1 MTRYKIF
8 KTSLRAMASL
18 TLAAT
23 IAITP
28 CDVFAATQ
36 AGNAFQ
42 SFNALRTSGAGDDA
56 IYASLHDCFKAA
68 MAQLDSAQPGTPAYN
83 ESRNILLEIY
93 PFLRSGAFYSSSKKN
108 QNNALVFACDYID
121 VSVHPAFADQN
132 FEKDDQYANLAYFAA
147 SGIYNRG
154 DKKKAIPYLR
164 AYIESGQ
171 QKNRKDV
178 FNFLAKA
185 CIDTGDRVGADV
197 ALRQAIAAYPG
208 DYQLVSMAINNAIEA
223 GDNVALQEYVDKAK
237 AIKPSDP
244 TLLNIQGKLY
254 EDTQQYQQAL
264 NTYNQLA
271 KLKPNNLQ
279 VNKHIALNYYNLGAM
294 NYNKAQM
301 EGNSAAAKKLM
312 KQSDEFF
319 AAASQTLEDV
329 VKADPT
335 ALNYLQALAT
345 TYSCLGK
352 SNELQNVNNRL
363 ASVGMKGVEEHAI
376 PQLLAYGD
384 NGSAA
389 SNGGGFSLSAA
400 AQSAGYSPA
409 QQSPVHNAVASAPKQ
424 TASSASA
431 EPQKYSEFAKH
442 YVENRLAE
450 WQAKDPYETVA
461 EYQAR
466 VTEQSRDAKI
476 KELLVEAEG
485 KYISENTKELKFNNM
500 TLKPYDAEN
509 GVFLVESPYGEL
521 VVDVPR
527 ENNEAKVFESGWN
540 GMQFQ
545 NPEFYIN
552 DDRLLLSSLTFV
564 TPMGKRYRFDADK
577 SLNYTETVVDVSFG
591 NLNDEMFAH
600 ADTGKASNV
609 NKSTKKLQ
617 VGTQQSDVDV
627 DIPTTKTVND
637 KTFAVVIANENY
649 NLVAPVPMAS
659 NDGAIFA
666 KYCEQTLGLPERNV
680 RLYQDASFGTML
692 RAMRD
697 IKEIA
702 DAFNGDIQ
710 VIFYYAGHGI
720 PNEATKDAYLL
731 PIDAD
736 GTTTD
741 GCYSLKR
748 LYEEL
753 AGLNAKNTIVFL
765 DACFSGSNRDGDM
778 LASARGV
785 KLKAKTE
792 DPTGNMVIF
801 SAASGDETAFPYTE
815 KSHGLFT
822 YYLLKKLKEEK
833 GNVQLGQLADY
844 ITTNVRQQSVVVN
857 RKSQTPTV
865 THSSQMAN
873 TWDKIKLGK
882 KE

>member
-1 MTRYKIF
+1 MANKRII
-8 KTSLRAMASL
+8 TSYIRKLASVALGALL
-18 TLAAT
+18 TLTPMAAEG
-23 IAITP
+23 
-28 CDVFAATQ
+28 ATQ
-36 AGNAFQ
+36 AGTAFQ
-42 SFNALRTSGAGDDA
+42 KFNSLRSSGAGDDA
-56 IYASLHDCFKAA
+56 IYASIHDCYQAA
-68 MAQLDSAQPGTPAYN
+68 MSQLESSQNGSAAYN
-83 ESRNILLEIY
+83 EAKAILLDIY

-121 VSVHPAFADQN
+121 ISVNKAFSDQT

-147 SGIYNRG
+147 SGVYNRG
-154 DKKKAIPYLR
+154 DKKKAIPYLK
-164 AYIESGQ
+164 AYLESGQ

-185 CIDTGDRVGADV
+185 CIDTGDRAGADA
-197 ALRQAIAAYPG
+197 ALRQAIASYPS
-208 DYQLVSMAINNAIEA
+208 DFQLLSAAINNAIEA
-223 GDNVALQEYVDKAK
+223 GDNNALQQYVEKAK
-237 AIKPSDP
+237 TIKPNDP

-254 EDTQQYQQAL
+254 EDTQQFQQAL

-279 VNKHIALNYYNLGAM
+279 VNKHIALNYYNLGAL

-301 EGNSAAAKKLM
+301 EGNSSAGKKLTKQSGEFFKAAA
-312 KQSDEFF
+312 
-319 AAASQTLEDV
+319 QTLEDV
-329 VKADPT
+329 IKADPS
-335 ALNYLQALAT
+335 AVKYLQALAS
-345 TYSCLGK
+345 TYSCLGNT
-352 SNELQNVNNRL
+352 SELQKINNKL
-363 ASVGMKGVEEHAI
+363 VSMGMRGVEEHSI
-376 PQLLAYGD
+376 PQMLAFGE
-384 NGSAA
+384 GSTA
-389 SNGGGFSLSAA
+389 SQGSGFSFNGGGTPSPGFTAA
-400 AQSAGYSPA
+400 GNTSTSSGFNDSSQSSGG
-409 QQSPVHNAVASAPKQ
+409 
-424 TASSASA
+424 
-431 EPQKYSEFAKH
+431 EPQKYSEFAKQ

-450 WQAKDPYETVA
+450 WQAKDPYETVS
-461 EYQAR
+461 EYQER
-466 VTEQSRDAKI
+466 VTEQTREAKI
-476 KELLVEAEG
+476 KELLSEAESR
-485 KYISENTKELKFNNM
+485 YIAENTKGLKFNNM
-500 TLKPYDAEN
+500 ILKPYDAEN

-521 VVDVPR
+521 VVGVPR

-591 NLNDEMFAH
+591 SLSDSMFAH
-600 ADTGKASNV
+600 ADTGKASQV
-609 NKSTKKLQ
+609 KKN
-617 VGTQQSDVDV
+617 TQKVQMGAPQSDVDT
-627 DIPTTKTVND
+627 DIPTTKAVND

-649 NLVAPVPMAS
+649 NLVAPVPMAN
-659 NDGAIFA
+659 NDGEVFA
-666 KYCEQTLGLPERNV
+666 KYCQQTLGLPERNV

-702 DAFNGDIQ
+702 DAFSGDIQ

-720 PNEATKDAYLL
+720 PNESTKDAFLL

-748 LYEEL
+748 LYGEL
-753 AGLNAKNTIVFL
+753 ADLKAKNTIVFL

-785 KLKAKTE
+785 KLKPKAE
-792 DPTGNMVIF
+792 DPMGNMVIF

-815 KSHGLFT
+815 KGHGLFT
-822 YYLLKKLKEEK
+822 YYLLKKLKDAK
-833 GNVQLGQLADY
+833 GNVQLGDLADY
-844 ITTNVRQQSVVVN
+844 VKTNVRQQSVVVN

-865 THSSQMAN
+865 TPSTQISG

>member
-1 MTRYKIF
+1 MARITTI
-8 KTSLRAMASL
+8 KTTVRALAWFV
-18 TLAAT
+18 LAAAL
-23 IAITP
+23 AINP
-28 CDVFAATQ
+28 CMAFSATQ

-42 SFNALRTSGAGDDA
+42 SFNTLRSSGAGDDA
-56 IYASLHDCFKAA
+56 IYASLHECYKAA
-68 MAQLDSAQPGTPAYN
+68 MEQLEGSQAGSAGYN
-83 ESRNILLEIY
+83 EARNILLEIY
-93 PFLRSGAFYSSSKKN
+93 PFLRSGAFYSSSKRN

-121 VSVHPAFADQN
+121 VSVNPAFSDQT
-132 FEKDDQYANLAYFAA
+132 FEKDEQYANLAYFAA

-154 DKKKAIPYLR
+154 DKKKAIPYLK

-171 QKNRKDV
+171 QKNRRDV

-185 CIDTGDRVGADV
+185 CIDTGDRVGADA
-197 ALRQAIAAYPG
+197 ALRQAIASYPS
-208 DYQLVSMAINNAIEA
+208 DYQLLSMAINNAIEA
-223 GDNVALQEYVDKAK
+223 GDNTVLQQYVDKAK
-237 AIKPSDP
+237 TIRPNDP

-264 NTYNQLA
+264 NTYNQLS

-279 VNKHIALNYYNLGAM
+279 INKHIALNYYNLGVM
-294 NYNKAQM
+294 NYNMAQM
-301 EGNSAAAKKLM
+301 EGNSGAAKKLT
-312 KQSDEFF
+312 KQSEEFF
-319 AAASQTLEDV
+319 AAAAQTLEDV
-329 VKADPT
+329 VKADPS
-335 ALNYLQALAT
+335 AVKYLQALAT
-345 TYSCLGK
+345 TYSCLGH
-352 SNELQNVNNRL
+352 SQQLQNVNNRL
-363 ASVGMKGVEEHAI
+363 ASVGMKGVEEHAT
-376 PQLLAYGD
+376 PQLLAFSD
-384 NGSAA
+384 NKPSSGS
-389 SNGGGFSLSAA
+389 GFSLSAA
-400 AQSAGYSPA
+400 AQSPGYSPA
-409 QQSPVHNAVASAPKQ
+409 AQSPGYTA
-424 TASSASA
+424 ASSHKETSSVADD

-442 YVENRLAE
+442 YVETRLAE
-450 WQAKDPYETVA
+450 WQAKDPYETLA
-461 EYQAR
+461 EYRER

-476 KELLVEAEG
+476 KELLAEAEG
-485 KYISENTKELKFNNM
+485 KYIAENTKGLKFNNM

-509 GVFLVESPYGEL
+509 GVFLIESPYGEL

-527 ENNEAKVFESGWN
+527 DNNEAKVFESGWN

-600 ADTGKASNV
+600 ADTGKSPSV
-609 NKSTKKLQ
+609 NKITQKLQ
-617 VGTQQSDVDV
+617 VGVQPSDVDV
-627 DIPTTKTVND
+627 DIPTTKAVND

-666 KYCEQTLGLPERNV
+666 KYCEQTLGIPERNV

-702 DAFNGDIQ
+702 DAFSGDIQ

-753 AGLNAKNTIVFL
+753 GALNAKNTVVFL

-778 LASARGV
+778 LASARGIR
-785 KLKAKTE
+785 LKPSE
-792 DPTGNMVIF
+792 EHPTGNLVIF

-844 ITTNVRQQSVVVN
+844 ISTNVRQQSVVVN

-865 THSSQMAN
+865 THSSQMAT